1 MQGTSM
7 FVGLSA
13 DRWLSTLG
21 AAVDWEIWYKA
32 PLRESDR
39 TASQSTYDWCMQA
52 AGLAVQLHKD

>member
-1 MQGTSM
+1 M

-39 TASQSTYDWCMQA
+39 TASQSTYDWYMQA